1 VTRRSA
7 LVIAGLV
14 AALCSIL
21 LAGSGAAAAGAAG
34 TRALAARVA
43 AAPGGPRWRTAEPI
57 PGLAALNLGGSA
69 GFNSI
74 SCATAGNCSAGG
86 FYAAK
91 NTHTQAFVVNE
102 TNGVWGTAE
111 EVPGTAALN
120 TTRAAT
126 ASVSCATAGNCAA
139 GGFYTDA
146 SGHQQAFVVA
156 ETNGTWGTAVDAP
169 GSGALN
175 AGGLAAIKS
184 VSCATAGNCAAG
196 GFYTDA
202 SGNEQAF
209 VLTEKNGTW
218 GTAVEVA
225 GSGALNTG
233 GFAAIKS
240 VSCGAPGDCGA
251 GGYYASDNIARIPL
265 TQPFVV
271 SETNGKWGTAEEV
284 PGAKSLNAGGSAAVE
299 SVSCAAAGT
308 CSAGGEYTSGAPATQ
323 AFVVAETGGR
333 WGTATEAPGS
343 GVLNAGGYAAI
354 NSVSCAS
361 AGSCSAGGFY
371 QDASFHTQALAASET
386 SGTWGSA
393 EEVPGTAA
401 LNAGTTGGATTNSV
415 SCASAGN
422 CSAGGF
428 YTDASGSGQAFAVIE
443 VNGTW
448 HAANEVFGSQA
459 LNTGGAASV
468 GAVSCAA
475 AGRCSAGGS
484 YTVRH
489 RHFVQLFVVDEF

>member
-1 VTRRSA
+1 
-7 LVIAGLV
+7 VIAGLV

-156 ETNGTWGTAVDAP
+156 ETNGTWGTAVEVP

-175 AGGLAAIKS
+175 A
-184 VSCATAGNCAAG
+184 
-196 GFYTDA
+196 
-202 SGNEQAF
+202 
-209 VLTEKNGTW
+209 
-218 GTAVEVA
+218 
-225 GSGALNTG
+225 G

-343 GVLNAGGYAAI
+343 GALNAGGYAAI